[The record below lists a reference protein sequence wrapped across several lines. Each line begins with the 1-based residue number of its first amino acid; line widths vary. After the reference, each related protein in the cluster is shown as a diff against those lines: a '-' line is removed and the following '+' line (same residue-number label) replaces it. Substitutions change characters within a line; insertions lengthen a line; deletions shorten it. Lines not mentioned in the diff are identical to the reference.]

1 MPGASVTPGQPVNVT
16 AQLDDT
22 GAIVAQCA
30 ATALATRYRWRTR
43 IAGVQAEYQLVARTT
58 EPLAVIP
65 EVMAGQTV
73 EIIVQGVNGNN
84 QGVASEPVFFTLP
97 VAAKAAGYRNLAVSA
112 TEGPEAVESSNGHRN
127 GNRRH
132 AGVV

>member
-1 MPGASVTPGQPVNVT
+1 M
-16 AQLDDT
+16 
-22 GAIVAQCA
+22 
-30 ATALATRYRWRTR
+30 R

-97 VAAKAAGYRNLAVSA
+97 EAAKAAGYRRLAVPT
-112 TEGPEAVESSNGHRN
+112 TEVPEAGENSNGHRN
-127 GNRRH
+127 GNGRH